1 MTILLLETATAVCSV
16 ALARD
21 GEILAELHS
30 DQPNAHSSQLSLFVE
45 QLFEQCHMSMSQLDA
60 VCVSSGP
67 GSYTGLRI
75 GVSSAKGICYALSIP
90 LLSVPTLQGMA
101 AQYYSQHPDYRGMV
115 CPMIDARRMECYT
128 AIFKMENGEWRM
140 ENNPSEVANS
150 QLPTLNFQLS
160 TFKPTSADIIES
172 GIYDDYLNKGKVT
185 FLGDGAEKTRALLG
199 VHPNACYDTDFR
211 ISAAGMLPIAMQ
223 RLQAGQVEDVAYF
236 EPFYLKDFVAKK
248 SVVRGL
254 KEVRTKK

>member
-21 GEILAELHS
+21 GEVLAELHS
-30 DQPNAHSSQLSLFVE
+30 DQPNAHSSRLPLFVK
-45 QLFEQCHMSMSQLDA
+45 QLFEQCHITSKQLDA

-75 GVSSAKGICYALSIP
+75 GVSSAKGFCYALSIP

-101 AQYYSQHPDYRGMV
+101 AQYYAQHPDYHGMV

-128 AIFKMENGEWRM
+128 TIFEMENHP
-140 ENNPSEVANS
+140 NAAA
-150 QLPTLNFQLS
+150 NFQLS
-160 TFKPTSADIIES
+160 TLKPTSADIIES
-172 GIYDDYLNKGKVT
+172 GIYDDYLNRGEVT
-185 FLGDGAEKTRALLG
+185 FIGDGAEKTREILG
-199 VHPNACYDTDFR
+199 IHPNARYAPDFR
-211 ISAAGMLPIAMQ
+211 ISAIGMLPIAMQ

-254 KEVRTKK
+254 DKLKIKN